1 MGALRGLGIIFVVIG
16 AVLLLPAVLD
26 AVYTVSFIARAESVA
41 GEVVEVDVTQ
51 SQIPFTDPE
60 SGRRYYAVLEFTDLD
75 GDTHRVRSA
84 SAERRDAVAVGE
96 ERELRYLPDDPASA
110 RVASLMGLWGRG
122 IVLAGTGLL
131 FVAAGA
137 AVIGRRL

>member
-26 AVYTVSFIARAESVA
+26 AVYTVSFIARAESVV
-41 GEVVEVDVTQ
+41 GEVVEVDVSQ

-60 SGRRYYAVLEFTDLD
+60 SGRRYYAVLEYSDPG
-75 GDTHRVRSA
+75 GDRHRVRSA
-84 SAERRDAVAVGE
+84 SAERRDAIAVGE
-96 ERELRYLPDDPASA
+96 ERELLFLPGNPSA
-110 RVASLMGLWGRG
+110 ARIASLMGVWGRG

>member
-1 MGALRGLGIIFVVIG
+1 MGGLRGLGIIFLAIG

-26 AVYTVSFIARAESVA
+26 AVYTVSFIARAEPIV

-60 SGRRYYAVLEFTDLD
+60 SGRRYYAILEYTGPD
-75 GDTHRVRSA
+75 GETYRVRSA
-84 SAERRDAVAVGE
+84 GAEGRDSIVMGG
-96 ERELRYLPDDPASA
+96 ERELLYLPGNPEAARTASI
-110 RVASLMGLWGRG
+110 MGIWGRG

-137 AVIGRRL
+137 AVIVRRL

>member
-1 MGALRGLGIIFVVIG
+1 MGGLRGLGIIFVVLG

-26 AVYTVSFIARAESVA
+26 AVYTVSFIARAESVV
-41 GEVVEVDVTQ
+41 GEVVDVEVTQ

-60 SGRRYYAVLEFTDLD
+60 SGRRYYALLEYTDSD
-75 GDTHRVRSA
+75 GETHLFRSA
-84 SAERRDAVAVGE
+84 SAEPRDAIAVGD
-96 ERELRYLPDDPASA
+96 ERELLYLSSSPEGA
-110 RVASLMGLWGRG
+110 RTASLMGIWGRG
-122 IVLAGTGLL
+122 IVLAATGVL

>member
-26 AVYTVSFIARAESVA
+26 AVYTVSFIARAEPVV

-60 SGRRYYAVLEFTDLD
+60 SGRRYYAVLEYTDAD
-75 GDTHRVRSA
+75 GDTHRHRSA
-84 SAERRDAVAVGE
+84 EAERRNAIRVGE
-96 ERELRYLPDDPASA
+96 ERKLLYLSNNPEAA
-110 RVASLMGLWGRG
+110 RTNSLMGIWGRG
-122 IVLAGTGLL
+122 IVLAGTGLI